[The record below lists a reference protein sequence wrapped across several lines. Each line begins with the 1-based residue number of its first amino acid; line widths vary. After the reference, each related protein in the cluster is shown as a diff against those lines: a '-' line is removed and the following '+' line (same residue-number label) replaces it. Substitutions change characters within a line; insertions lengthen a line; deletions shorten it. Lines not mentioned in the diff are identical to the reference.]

1 MSEAQATATP
11 RHLWIVGIVALLW
24 NLLGAMDYI
33 MTETRNDAYMS
44 KFTPEQL
51 EYFYSFP
58 AWMDAA
64 WAIAVWGSLLASLLL
79 LLRKSLAVWLFALA
93 ILGLAVSTLYNFV
106 LANGLEAMG
115 QGAAIFTA
123 VIWIIAVF
131 LLFYARAMAKR
142 GVLR

>member
-1 MSEAQATATP
+1 MNQTTVKTP
-11 RHLWIVGIVALLW
+11 VHLWIIGVLAVLW
-24 NLLGAMDYI
+24 NSGGAFDYSA
-33 MTETRNDAYMS
+33 TQLRLESYMS

>member
-1 MSEAQATATP
+1 MNQTTVKTP
-11 RHLWIVGIVALLW
+11 VHLWIIGVLAVLW
-24 NLLGAMDYI
+24 NSGGAFDYSA
-33 MTETRNDAYMS
+33 TQLRLESYMS

-123 VIWIIAVF
+123 VIWIIAVL

>member
-1 MSEAQATATP
+1 MNQTTVKTP
-11 RHLWIVGIVALLW
+11 VHLWIIGVLAVLW
-24 NLLGAMDYI
+24 NSGGAFDYSA
-33 MTETRNDAYMS
+33 TQLRLKSYMS